1 MPFVELF
8 KANIRTL
15 LRNRQALFWS
25 MAFPL
30 IFVFVFGL
38 FFGGDA
44 QRATLLVVD
53 RADDTL
59 SHQLVAQ
66 LEALDSFTVQPSSDE
81 AAARQAVRDGD
92 ASYLLVLPMG
102 MASTTGAGGTASA
115 LLVYDQA
122 NASAPVVIGAVG
134 RMLDA
139 FNLEASGA
147 PRLLALDAEGV
158 QGQDL
163 TYFDFLLPGFVSM
176 GIMTYSII
184 GIASVIALYRE
195 QKVLKRLLASPLR
208 VRHFFA
214 SIVLAHLLLSMV
226 QAVVIAGVGMA
237 LFGATVRGNLG
248 MLFLVV
254 VLGNTVF
261 LSIGFIIG
269 ALSRTVQAASGLGNA
284 VAMPMMFLSGTFF
297 PRDSLPAVLK
307 AVVDLLP
314 LSAMVDLLRGMALDA
329 RPLWDFP
336 GALALLLA
344 WAMGTA
350 LVAVRVFRF
359 S

>member
-38 FFGGDA
+38 FFGNET

-53 RADDTL
+53 RADDAL
-59 SHQLVAQ
+59 SRQVTDQ
-66 LEALDSFTVQPSSDE
+66 LEGIEAFSVEAREDEE
-81 AAARQAVRDGD
+81 AAREAVRDGE
-92 ASYLLVLPMG
+92 AGYVLVFPAG
-102 MASTTGAGGTASA
+102 MAATVAAGGVAEPV
-115 LLVYDQA
+115 LVYDQG
-122 NASAPVVIGAVG
+122 NASAPVVIGAVA
-134 RMLDA
+134 RLMDA

-147 PRLLALDAEGV
+147 SRLLTLAAEGV

-163 TYFDFLLPGFVSM
+163 RYFDFLLPGFVSM

-226 QAVVIAGVGMA
+226 QAVVIAGVGIV
-237 LFGATVRGNLG
+237 LFDATVRGSLP

-297 PRDSLPAVLK
+297 PRDTLPTVLK

-344 WAMGTA
+344 WAAGTA

>member
-38 FFGGDA
+38 FFGGDV
-44 QRATLLVVD
+44 QRTTLLVID
-53 RADDTL
+53 RADDPI
-59 SHQLVAQ
+59 SHGLVAQ
-66 LEALDSFTVQPSSDE
+66 LEALDSFSVETRGDE
-81 AAARQAVRDGD
+81 AAARQEVRDGD
-92 ASYLLVLPMG
+92 AGYLLIFPEG
-102 MASTTGAGGTASA
+102 MSSIVSAGGTARPV
-115 LLVYDQA
+115 LVYDQG
-122 NASAPVVIGAVG
+122 NASAPIVIGAVG

-139 FNLEASGA
+139 INLQASGSA
-147 PRLLALDAEGV
+147 QLLALHAEGV

-163 TYFDFLLPGFVSM
+163 SYFDFLLPGFVSM

-184 GIASVIALYRE
+184 GIASVMALYRE

-214 SIVLAHLLLSMV
+214 AIVLAHLLLSLV
-226 QAVVIAGVGMA
+226 QAVVIAGVGMLVFDA
-237 LFGATVRGNLG
+237 QVRGNVA

-254 VLGNTVF
+254 LLGNTVF

-297 PRDSLPAVLK
+297 PRDTLPSVLK
-307 AVVDLLP
+307 ALVDFLP

-336 GALALLLA
+336 ELLALLLA
-344 WAMGTA
+344 WAVGSA